1 MLRLI
6 KETHIHF
13 IKHRRKAYV
22 LSTCFILVGI
32 ASLIVRGGPN
42 YGIDFTGGSL
52 LQLHFDKP
60 ISTEEIRGSL
70 ARVEL
75 EKAVIQKLMGGNDFL
90 IQMKRSPETRMGN
103 VIISILEEDFPDNLP
118 RIDREEEVGPK
129 IGAELQRKALWFI
142 LGGILVML
150 GYISFRFDFRFA
162 VGAVVALIHDVVV
175 TIGVF
180 SLLNKEITIPII
192 AAILTV
198 VGYSV
203 NDSIIISDRIRENL
217 KTMRGEVF
225 ENIVNT
231 GLNQVL
237 SRTIITSLTT
247 ILVLLSVLIF
257 GGKVISDFAFALL
270 IGVIVGTYSSI
281 FIVAAI
287 VVEWGRKKK

>member
-6 KETHIHF
+6 KETHIQF

-22 LSTCFILVGI
+22 LSVVLILAGVT
-32 ASLIVRGGPN
+32 SLVLRGGPN
-42 YGIDFTGGSL
+42 YGIDFMGGSL
-52 LQLHFDKP
+52 LQLHFEKP
-60 ISTEEIRGSL
+60 IVTEEIRNSL
-70 ARVEL
+70 AKVGL
-75 EKAVIQKLMGGNDFL
+75 ERAVIQRLVGGNDFL
-90 IQMKRSPETRMGN
+90 IQIKGTAETGVAN
-103 VIISILEEDFPDNLP
+103 IIMSALKEDFPDNVP
-118 RIDREEEVGPK
+118 RVDREEEVGPK
-129 IGAELQRKALWFI
+129 IGAELQRRALLVI
-142 LGGILVML
+142 LAGMLVILA
-150 GYISFRFDFRFA
+150 YISLRFDFRFA
-162 VGAVVALIHDVVV
+162 VGAVIALFHDVVV

-180 SLLNKEITIPII
+180 SILNREVTIPII

-217 KTMRGEVF
+217 KTMRGEPF
-225 ENIVNT
+225 EKIVNV

-257 GGKVISDFAFALL
+257 GGKVIFDFALALL
-270 IGVIVGTYSSI
+270 IGVLVGTYSSI

-287 VVEWGRKKK
+287 VVEWGRRKK

>member
-6 KETHIHF
+6 KETHIEF
-13 IKHRRKAYV
+13 IRHRRKAYV
-22 LSTCFILVGI
+22 LSLILIAAGV
-32 ASLIVRGGPN
+32 ASLIVRGGLN

-52 LQLHFDKP
+52 VQLHFEKP
-60 ISTEEIRGSL
+60 ITTEDIRGSL
-70 ARVEL
+70 AKVEL
-75 EKAVIQKLMGGNDFL
+75 ERAVIQRLEGGDDFL
-90 IQMKRSPETRMGN
+90 IQMKGSATTRAGN
-103 VIISILEEDFPDNLP
+103 LIITALREDFPGNLP
-118 RIDREEEVGPK
+118 RVDREEEVGPK
-129 IGAELQRKALWFI
+129 IGAELQRRALLVI
-142 LGGILVML
+142 LAGMLVIL
-150 GYISFRFDFRFA
+150 GYISLRFDFRFA
-162 VGAVVALIHDVVV
+162 VGAVVALVHDVII

-180 SLLNKEITIPII
+180 SILNKEISIPII

-217 KTMRGEVF
+217 KSMRGEFF
-225 ENIVNT
+225 EKIVNT

-247 ILVLLSVLIF
+247 VLVLLSILMF
-257 GGKVISDFAFALL
+257 GGKVIFDFALALL

-287 VVEWGRKKK
+287 VVEWGKRKK